1 MFAAYPG
8 AYFTDY
14 NMRYE
19 FVFDSTHKQNII
31 LNTRQNNTTIGNNKR
46 KYNDAFGQE
55 TYDYMRYGQVIDENY
70 FSKGCI
76 GHGVIQQDIDIREEK
91 REDKREDKL
100 DFDNLSKC
108 IKMDLNDE
116 EFEEGEIDER
126 QNQDEDKMQDEYE
139 SETDK
144 LRRSIDEK
152 FNTLFSILN
161 EIVII

>member
-1 MFAAYPG
+1 MFAAYPA
-8 AYFTDY
+8 AYSADY

-19 FVFDSTHKQNII
+19 FAFGSTQKPNII
-31 LNTRQNNTTIGNNKR
+31 LNTKQNNTIIGNKR

-70 FSKGCI
+70 FSKGFI
-76 GHGVIQQDIDIREEK
+76 GHGVLQKDEDK

-108 IKMDLNDE
+108 IKMNLNDE

-126 QNQDEDKMQDEYE
+126 QNQDEDEHE